1 MSGNAGAS
9 PSMNNE
15 RLAVAA
21 HLHILL
27 RRKLGRVT
35 DVEWMSQND
44 DYAHEVVRL
53 SLAQADAP
61 ELVAMAQRLLA
72 LLPPPRPVLPAGGA
86 GAGRVAAPEPPRY
99 VRSLR

>member
-1 MSGNAGAS
+1 
-9 PSMNNE
+9 MNTQ

-53 SLAQADAP
+53 SLAQADQP
-61 ELVAMAQRLLA
+61 DLVAMAQRLLV
-72 LLPPPRPVLPAGGA
+72 LLPPPRPAPGA
-86 GAGRVAAPEPPRY
+86 AAPGTGRPAAPELPRY